1 MNEPVWVMDRVA
13 LAAHGGQLAAHGGLD
28 ARVDRVRLSMALA
41 WPRSVL
47 ALAGRPVKL
56 VELAAAYVVGVLRM
70 RPFAEGNERS
80 AYLLGSLFLG
90 LNGVFLKAP
99 AREKLVMFASLVA
112 GRLPLPTYVEWLE
125 LRYLSTRHNTDADVR
140 LTALTKD
147 GTIAGVSLLKRKS
160 PVLPKIPPCQ
170 DSPSPVDL
178 CRPRSRCVLSCPRP
192 IVMTFNRPGTFPAW

>member
-90 LNGVFLKAP
+90 LNGVFLKVP

-160 PVLPKIPPCQ
+160 PVLLKK
-170 DSPSPVDL
+170 DSPV
-178 CRPRSRCVLSCPRP
+178 
-192 IVMTFNRPGTFPAW
+192 PGQPQPG

>member
-1 MNEPVWVMDRVA
+1 MSEPVWVMDRVA

-56 VELAAAYVVGVLRM
+56 VELAAAYVMGVLRM

-80 AYLLGSLFLG
+80 AYLLGTLFLG

-99 AREKLVMFASLVA
+99 AQEKLMMFASLVA

-125 LRYLSTRHNTDADVR
+125 LRHLATRHNTIADVR
-140 LTALTKD
+140 LTALVKD
-147 GTIAGVSLLKRKS
+147 GTIAGVSLLKRTPVARRKPDAPSSGQPPSRS
-160 PVLPKIPPCQ
+160 P
-170 DSPSPVDL
+170 
-178 CRPRSRCVLSCPRP
+178 
-192 IVMTFNRPGTFPAW
+192 G